1 MKLIKM
7 ECPYCGAQL
16 QIEEGQKTA
25 VCPYC
30 GQSVTVDDEKKESI
44 VTIKDEAKLK
54 EAELHGQQ
62 YQEQLKERQREEQ
75 KAFRK
80 GKEFKFIIILLIVSF
95 IGALA
100 GFGSGHTAAGVVSLI
115 QIALLTLAI
124 MAGNGMLAS
133 RSGRR
138 LPSAVFVILACVLAI
153 PFFMSFN
160 QKEVAKDKLVWP
172 SYGLAER
179 LPVPDSEYGNV
190 IVNNEE
196 TLSVRVED
204 FDEQQYQE
212 YLTACRDNGFSVD
225 AVNSTSSYEAADAD
239 GYVLR
244 LASYSDSMSIHLD
257 APETYTEFTWPV
269 RDLAAALPAPPVSRG
284 AIQQDTSTCL
294 DILIPEIDADTFTA
308 YVEEVLAAGFDQ
320 DYQNS
325 TDYFS
330 GTNADGISVSLRR
343 NTGNV
348 MEMMITVEEASP
360 SAEAETPVPTETA
373 AAEAT
378 VEAIVEAT
386 AEATA
391 AASGIRPE
399 FKEAMDSYAAFF
411 DSYCEFMESYDSS
424 DAVMAAKYLEFV
436 AQASDTMAKMDAIDE
451 SELTPEEEDYYL
463 QTLSYINQ
471 RMLEAEQNMN

>member
-16 QIEEGQKTA
+16 QIEEGQKTT

-62 YQEQLKERQREEQ
+62 YQDQLKERQHEEQ

-80 GKEFKFIIILLIVSF
+80 GKEFKFIIIFLIVSF

-100 GFGSGHTAAGVVSLI
+100 GFGSGHTAAGVITLI

-124 MAGNGMLAS
+124 MAGSGVLAA
-133 RSGRR
+133 RGRKR
-138 LPSAVFVILACVLAI
+138 LPSTVFVILACVLAI
-153 PFFMSFN
+153 PFFKSFN
-160 QKEVAKDKLVWP
+160 LKEVTKDKLVWP

-179 LPVPDSEYGNV
+179 LPVPDAKYGRV
-190 IVNNEE
+190 IVNDEE
-196 TLSVRVED
+196 TLSIRVED

-212 YLTACRDNGFSVD
+212 YLTACRDNGFTVD
-225 AVNSTSSYEAADAD
+225 AVNDTSSYEAADTD

-244 LASYSDSMSIHLD
+244 LASYSDTMSIDLD
-257 APETYTEFTWPV
+257 APKTYTEFTWPV

-325 TDYFS
+325 TGYFS
-330 GTNADGISVSLRR
+330 GTHADGISVSLRR
-343 NTGNV
+343 NTGDV
-348 MEMMITVEEASP
+348 MEMRITVEEASP
-360 SAEAETPVPTETA
+360 SAAAETPVPTETA
-373 AAEAT
+373 T
-378 VEAIVEAT
+378 PNAT
-386 AEATA
+386 AEATAA

-424 DAVMAAKYLEFV
+424 DAVMTAKYLEFV
-436 AQASDTMAKMDAIDE
+436 VQASDTMAKMDAVDE